1 MVEVISKSIS
11 MRGTDSDNVSFY
23 EIVVN
28 ISHTIIEAA
37 SVYNAIV
44 FIIIFRNEKT
54 TVHIRPLCFI
64 RTEINYDR

>member
-37 SVYNAIV
+37 SVNIESRVGTRDMA
-44 FIIIFRNEKT
+44 T
-54 TVHIRPLCFI
+54 
-64 RTEINYDR
+64 